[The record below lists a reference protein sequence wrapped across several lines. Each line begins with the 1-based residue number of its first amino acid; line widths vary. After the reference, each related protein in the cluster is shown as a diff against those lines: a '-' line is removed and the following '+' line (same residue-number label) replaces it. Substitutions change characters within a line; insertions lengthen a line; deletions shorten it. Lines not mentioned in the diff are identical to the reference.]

1 MGPIVIVS
9 PQAEKW
15 KDFAEE
21 LGRRCSTDVIEVCSD
36 AEAIDAARQKKPVIV
51 IIDQD
56 LNERSGVG
64 LVPQL
69 LQISAMMHTA
79 LVSDQPEEIFHDQ
92 TEGLGILM
100 RLSPHPDRQEAVRLS
115 ERLLGAI

>member
-15 KDFAEE
+15 KDFTKE
-21 LGRRCSTDVIEVCSD
+21 LGHRCSTDVIEVRSD
-36 AEAIDAARQKKPVIV
+36 AEALDTVREKKPIIL

-56 LNERSGVG
+56 LGDRPGIE

-69 LQISAMMHTA
+69 LQINAMIHTA

-100 RLSPHPDRQEAVRLS
+100 QLSPYPDRQAAVQLY
-115 ERLLGAI
+115 ERLAGVI